1 MLAGSHKITY
11 SPDSITSEYVLSQA
25 LLCFICSF
33 VFCGAG
39 MVWNDWIDLHIDRQ
53 VARTKN
59 RPLARGAVTTSEAL
73 VWMAFQF
80 ISSWILVSWMLEG
93 ENV

>member
-1 MLAGSHKITY
+1 
-11 SPDSITSEYVLSQA
+11 
-25 LLCFICSF
+25 
-33 VFCGAG
+33 

-59 RPLARGAVTTSEAL
+59 RPIARGAVTTSEAL
-73 VWMAFQF
+73 IWMAFQF
-80 ISSWILVSWMLEG
+80 ISSWVLVSWMLDG